1 MGKNFI
7 FALNKTY
14 YSSLG
19 AYYIRILKA
28 IELLY
33 PGCKDLLSKT
43 GLSIQA
49 QDLYPHHIVIDQ
61 RGEQTINW
69 DAKIS
74 GKLKKYYSSES
85 SILKWTKIDHSSQSI
100 RLS

>member
-33 PGCKDLLSKT
+33 PGCKDVLSKT

-49 QDLYPHHIVIDQ
+49 QDLYPHRIAIDQ
-61 RGEQTINW
+61 RGEQTINR
-69 DAKIS
+69 DAKLY
-74 GKLKKYYSSES
+74 GVLKKFYYSES
-85 SILKWTKIDHSSQSI
+85 SILK
-100 RLS
+100 